1 MTNKQQREFDVI
13 VFGATGFTG
22 GLACE
27 YLENTLKLAVEN
39 ERVKKDRRVYQN
51 DREFLQ

>member
-1 MTNKQQREFDVI
+1 MEREFDII

-22 GLACE
+22 TLACE
-27 YLENTLKLAVEN
+27 YLENTVLLARQN
-39 ERVKKDRRVYQN
+39 ERVKSDRRVYQN